1 MKEDEIIFNYWLS
14 RARRVIE
21 NTFVILVARWR
32 LFRGAIR
39 ASRDNVVKYAMTT
52 VCLHNYLQQTENAVY
67 CPTGFVHSENSNK
80 QIMPGEWRKVV
91 ASDSGTGLISIPK
104 VRGSRYTV
112 NTIALR
118 ETLKHCT

>member
-91 ASDSGTGLISIPK
+91 ASKLCQKFRLNNMASK
-104 VRGSRYTV
+104 
-112 NTIALR
+112 
-118 ETLKHCT
+118 